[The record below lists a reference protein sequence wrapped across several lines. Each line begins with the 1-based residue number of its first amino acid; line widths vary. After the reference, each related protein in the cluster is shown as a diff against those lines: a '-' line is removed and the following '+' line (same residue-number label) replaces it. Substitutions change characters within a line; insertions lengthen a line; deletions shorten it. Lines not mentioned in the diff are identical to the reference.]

1 MTQAYL
7 DRAAALDQQDPC
19 AVYRDQF
26 HIPQGLI
33 YLDGNSLG
41 LMPKGCAERL
51 ALLPTTSGRR
61 G

>member
-41 LMPKGCAERL
+41 LMPKVVRNDWPM
-51 ALLPTTSGRR
+51 LPTTSGRR